1 MNDVAELI
9 VYPLKSQLVK
19 PQDSILKILS
29 EALTRGRV
37 RLRDKDVVAV
47 SSKIVA
53 ISEGRIRNVE
63 AVKPSRRARDL
74 ARKFSMTPPFVQTVL
89 DEADEVVGGVKGTL
103 LTIKDGDAVPNAGV
117 DRKNAPDNSLVIWPA
132 NPDAVARS
140 LRSEIRK
147 RFRRDV
153 GVVIVDSR
161 VSPLRLGTTGFAI
174 GSSGFDSIE
183 DIRGTIDL
191 SGRRVQITVR
201 AVADGLAATAQLV
214 MGEASERVPFA
225 IIRGAPAPFS
235 GNGGVRRAKLSWD
248 QCLYM
253 SQVTR
258 TSKTGHV
265 TRPNRPT
272 DRPFSS

>member
-1 MNDVAELI
+1 MRISLQTYLNDVAKLI
-9 VYPLKSQLVK
+9 VYPLKSRLVRPK
-19 PQDSILKILS
+19 DSILEILS
-29 EALTRGRV
+29 DALAKGRV

-63 AVKPSRRARDL
+63 AVEPSREARDL
-74 ARKFSMTPPFVQTVL
+74 ARKFSMTPQFVQTVL

-103 LTIKDGDAVPNAGV
+103 LTIKGGDAVPNAGA
-117 DRKNAPDNSLVIWPA
+117 DRKNAPDNSVVLWPA
-132 NPDAVARS
+132 NPDSTAKS
-140 LRSEIRK
+140 IRNQITK
-147 RFRRDV
+147 QFRRNV

-174 GSSGFDSIE
+174 GSSGFDPVE
-183 DIRGTIDL
+183 DIRGMTDL

-225 IIRGAPAPFS
+225 IIRGAS
-235 GNGGVRRAKLSWD
+235 VHSSRNGGVRRAKLSWNR
-248 QCLYM
+248 CLYM
-253 SQVTR
+253 SQIKRPSQTSR
-258 TSKTGHV
+258 TTH
-265 TRPNRPT
+265 PT
-272 DRPFSS
+272 V